1 MTFINK
7 NKNTL
12 YNLLGSYSSVI
23 NDRETLLLN
32 WICSHMSYTMPNNLL
47 YAIYEDDVLH
57 KLTFCRFS
65 LDTAFTDIPN
75 AVFG

>member
-12 YNLLGSYSSVI
+12 YNLLVSYYLWLMIVKCYS
-23 NDRETLLLN
+23 
-32 WICSHMSYTMPNNLL
+32 WIEFVVMSYTMPNNLL
-47 YAIYEDDVLH
+47 YAVYDDDVLH
-57 KLTFCRFS
+57 KLTFGRFG